1 MLLDSAWLNCVE
13 CVVSDPTPPLQ
24 PYPPRDPPVVYIP
37 LLPPHSS
44 HSFYSNDQMEPVRT
58 HFSCSPQSKVVGVYA
73 LLAHGMSS
81 AVERDFRET
90 GLAGSAG
97 LVSYPIRCGI
107 QAVGV
112 LGGDS
117 PGHGQGTKLDVL
129 KSPPTYGV
137 RRLGIP
143 RRDRSPLWQRMW

>member
-1 MLLDSAWLNCVE
+1 MLLDSARLNCVE

-24 PYPPRDPPVVYIP
+24 PYPPRDPPAVYIP

-44 HSFYSNDQMEPVRT
+44 HSFYSNDQMEQVRT
-58 HFSCSPQSKVVGVYA
+58 HFSCSPRSKVLGVYA

-90 GLAGSAG
+90 GLAGSAE

-143 RRDRSPLWQRMW
+143 QRDRSPLWQRMW

>member
-1 MLLDSAWLNCVE
+1 MPLDSAWLNCVE
-13 CVVSDPTPPLQ
+13 CVVSDPTPPPQ
-24 PYPPRDPPVVYIP
+24 PYPQRDPPAVYIP
-37 LLPPHSS
+37 FLPSHSS
-44 HSFYSNDQMEPVRT
+44 HSFYSNDQMKPVRT
-58 HFSCSPQSKVVGVYA
+58 HFSCSPRSKVVGVYA

-143 RRDRSPLWQRMW
+143 QRDRSPLWQRMW